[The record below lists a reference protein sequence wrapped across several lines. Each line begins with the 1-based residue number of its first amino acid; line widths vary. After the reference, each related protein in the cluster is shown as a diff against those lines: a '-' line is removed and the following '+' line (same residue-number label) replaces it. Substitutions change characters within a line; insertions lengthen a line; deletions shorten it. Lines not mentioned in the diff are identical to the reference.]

1 MMFPLLLVNC
11 LNNCAIATNYLKW
24 NGMDQIQQSDRIV
37 GAYRIRRSKQKDTS
51 SFIQKWKFEAV
62 KWRIH
67 QPFDPV
73 VRRLKYSFAVSHW
86 YLGANAWRHNRSEE
100 GRVG

>member
-11 LNNCAIATNYLKW
+11 LNNSAIATNYLKW
-24 NGMDQIQQSDRIV
+24 NGMGHIQQSYRIV
-37 GAYRIRRSKQKDTS
+37 GAYRIRSSKQKDTS
-51 SFIQKWKFEAV
+51 SFIQKWKFEPV

-73 VRRLKYSFAVSHW
+73 VRRLKYSFGGCSQ
-86 YLGANAWRHNRSEE
+86 YRESNASRHNRES
-100 GRVG
+100 

>member
-1 MMFPLLLVNC
+1 MMFRLLLVNC

-24 NGMDQIQQSDRIV
+24 NGMGQILQSDRII
-37 GAYRIRRSKQKDTS
+37 GAYRIRSSKQKDTS

-67 QPFDPV
+67 QPSDPV
-73 VRRLKYSFAVSHW
+73 FRRLKYSFGGCSHYLVS
-86 YLGANAWRHNRSEE
+86 NAWRHNRES
-100 GRVG
+100 